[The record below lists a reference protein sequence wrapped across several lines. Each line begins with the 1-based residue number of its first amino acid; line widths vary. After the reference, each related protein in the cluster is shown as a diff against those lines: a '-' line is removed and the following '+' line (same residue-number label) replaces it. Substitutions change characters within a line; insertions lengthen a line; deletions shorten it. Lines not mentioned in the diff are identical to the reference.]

1 MKNEFSLD
9 DVVIAQAL
17 PRTELIRSIELQIS
31 SATVEVGF
39 AFDSA
44 GAVVVRSLGSA
55 SSIRFS
61 QPEIEAMHGHTLTH
75 NHPNR
80 GFFSI
85 FDIHFAALADL
96 KAIRAVAGKK
106 VYILTRPM
114 SGWNRKEFDAKFEN
128 EKRKILR
135 NLEQRQINR
144 TEASK
149 RANNLIQTV
158 VKLVA
163 LPLREENL

>member
-9 DVVIAQAL
+9 DVIVNQAL
-17 PRTELIRSIELQIS
+17 PLTELIHSIELQIS
-31 SATVEVGF
+31 RAPVEVGI
-39 AFDSA
+39 AFDSK
-44 GAVVVRSLGSA
+44 GIVVVRSLGFA

-61 QPEIEAMHGHTLTH
+61 QREIEAMHGHTLTH

-85 FDIHFAALADL
+85 FDIHFAALAD
-96 KAIRAVAGKK
+96 
-106 VYILTRPM
+106 
-114 SGWNRKEFDAKFEN
+114 AKFES